1 MILSS
6 HRKLPGIA
14 RYGLIGAVAF
24 LALSACGTA
33 EQGEPGQNQAEAAPD
48 TSAKATEI
56 AWRQGDVEDAFAEA
70 REQNKPVLLYWGAV
84 WCPPCNRLKAGLFRD
99 PNFIART
106 RDFIPVYL
114 DGDSKG
120 AQAWG
125 ERFNIQGYP
134 TLIVLRPDRREITR
148 LFSSGDT
155 AQVETVL
162 DAVKRGG
169 RNIEPIFKDALA
181 QPGKLSADDWTLL
194 AGYGWSLDN
203 GRLVQDGDTAGVLA
217 KLAAAAPNAPLQRR
231 FALQSLTS
239 RKPDSAPLDP
249 ARRAEARRTVEA
261 ILAAPDE
268 LRGNRDTLIDRAGTI
283 IEAASAPGAERDLFS
298 GKYAAALKGFEAEAK
313 LDTAERL
320 SLAGAE
326 IDLFRARAGEKAPL
340 PPALVSKVKAEVA
353 RADSETK
360 DRYARQS
367 LISSAAYLLSD
378 IGDKAGA
385 EKLLKAE
392 LTKSASPYYY
402 MPSLAKLAEQRGD
415 KAGALAWLRRGYE
428 TSEGPASRVQWGVS
442 YVEGLIRLNPG
453 DKAAIEKAAAQVVGE
468 LAEQPAGYRQRT
480 RQRLEGLGKSLAQW
494 SAKHDGAL
502 VLKQLRGE
510 TDKIC
515 ARQADQAASAA
526 CRGWLAS
533 A

>member
-1 MILSS
+1 MIVSS
-6 HRKLPGIA
+6 PRMLPDIA
-14 RYGLIGAVAF
+14 RTSLIGAVAL

-33 EQGEPGQNQAEAAPD
+33 EQDTHGQNQAEAAPN
-48 TSAKATEI
+48 TGAKATEI

-99 PNFIART
+99 PDFIART
-106 RDFIPVYL
+106 RDLIPVYL

-134 TLIVLRPDRREITR
+134 TLIVLRPNRREITR

-155 AQVETVL
+155 AQVEAVL

-169 RNIEPIFKDALA
+169 RDIEAIFKDALG
-181 QPGKLSADDWTLL
+181 QPSKLSADDWTLL

-203 GRLVQDGDTAGVLA
+203 GRLVQDGDTAGVLRR
-217 KLAAAAPNAPLQRR
+217 LAAVAPNAPLQRR
-231 FALQSLTS
+231 LTLLSLAS
-239 RKPDSAPLDP
+239 RKPDAVPLDP
-249 ARRAEARRTVEA
+249 ATRAEARRTVETVFA
-261 ILAAPDE
+261 TPAE
-268 LRGNRDTLIDRAGTI
+268 LQGNRDTLVGRVGPIL
-283 IEAASAPGAERDLFS
+283 EAASAAGAERDQFAV
-298 GKYAAALKGFEAEAK
+298 KYAAALTGFAEAPK
-313 LDTAERL
+313 LDTSERL
-320 SLAGAE
+320 ALAGAE
-326 IDLFRARAGEKAPL
+326 VDLHRARAGAKAPL
-340 PPALVSKVKAEVA
+340 PPALIGKVKAQVA

-360 DRYARQS
+360 DQYARQS
-367 LISSAAYLLSD
+367 LISSAAHLLSD

-402 MPSLAKLAEQRGD
+402 MPSLARLAEQRGD
-415 KAGALAWLRRGYE
+415 KAAAVTWLRRGYE

-442 YVEGLIRLNPG
+442 YVEGLIRLNPR
-453 DKAAIEKAAAQVVGE
+453 DKTSIAKAAAQVIGE
-468 LAEQPAGYRQRT
+468 LANQPAGYRQRT

-494 SAKHDGAL
+494 SAQHEGAL
-502 VLKQLRGE
+502 VLKQLRSE

-515 ARQADQAASAA
+515 AKQADQAASTA

-533 A
+533 V

>member
-1 MILSS
+1 M
-6 HRKLPGIA
+6 RIA
-14 RYGLIGAVAF
+14 LAGAASALAL

-33 EQGEPGQNQAEAAPD
+33 EGDQAGQNTARAAAGTD
-48 TSAKATEI
+48 AKTTEI

-155 AQVETVL
+155 AQVEAVL

-169 RNIEPIFKDALA
+169 RDVEAIFKDALA
-181 QPGKLSADDWTLL
+181 QPGQLSADDWTLL

-203 GRLVQDGDTAGVLA
+203 GRLVQGGDTAGALR
-217 KLAAAAPNAPLQRR
+217 KLAAAAPNGPLQRR
-231 FALQSLTS
+231 FALQSLAS
-239 RKPDSAPLDP
+239 RKPDSAPLD
-249 ARRAEARRTVEA
+249 AATRAEARRAVEA
-261 ILAAPDE
+261 VLATPAE
-268 LRGNRDTLIDRAGTI
+268 LQGNRDTLVGRAGPI
-283 IEAASAPGAERDLFS
+283 LEAASTAGAERDQLAD
-298 GKYAAALKGFEAEAK
+298 KYAAVLKGFAGEPK
-313 LDTAERL
+313 LDTSERL
-320 SLAGAE
+320 ALAGAE
-326 IDLFRARAGEKAPL
+326 IDLYRARAGAKAPL
-340 PPALVSKVKAEVA
+340 PSALIGKIKAEVA

-360 DRYARQS
+360 DQYERQS
-367 LISSAAYLLSD
+367 LISSAAHLLSD
-378 IGDKAGA
+378 INDKAGA

-402 MPSLAKLAEQRGD
+402 MPSLARLAEQRGD

-442 YVEGLIRLNPG
+442 YVEGLLRLDPG
-453 DKAAIEKAAAQVVGE
+453 DKAAIGKAAAQVVGE

-502 VLKQLRGE
+502 VLTQLRSQ
-510 TDKIC
+510 TDRVC
-515 ARQADQAASAA
+515 AKQADQGASAA